1 MISIYFRGYIFIRLK
16 KIGFEWK
23 VVQKLKNLKSV
34 ELDEDWKVTYA
45 TPVYGGWDI
54 VVECSF
60 TKKKE
65 LDKIMAYIRMD
76 EEINKWIEETTSL
89 VSSKPDYP

>member
-1 MISIYFRGYIFIRLK
+1 MFSFYFRGYIFIRLK

>member
-1 MISIYFRGYIFIRLK
+1 VISIYFRGYIFIRLK

>member
-1 MISIYFRGYIFIRLK
+1 VISFYFRGYVFIRLK
-16 KIGFEWK
+16 KIGFEWN

-45 TPVYGGWDI
+45 TPVYGGWDV

-60 TKKKE
+60 TKKQE
-65 LDKIMAYIRMD
+65 LDKIIAYIRMD
-76 EEINKWIEETTSL
+76 EEISKWIEETTSL

>member
-23 VVQKLKNLKSV
+23 VVQKLINLKSV